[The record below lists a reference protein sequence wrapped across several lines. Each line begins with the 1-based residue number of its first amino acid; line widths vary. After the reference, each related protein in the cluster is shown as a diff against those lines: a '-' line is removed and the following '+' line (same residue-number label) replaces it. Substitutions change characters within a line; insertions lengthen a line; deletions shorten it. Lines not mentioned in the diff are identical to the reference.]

1 MTAIAVILTFVV
13 FLTIDYFRSRKR
25 VVQPALELEARPA
38 TVAPRLQSPVV
49 AGFELPGNLRYH
61 PGHTWALSES
71 PTSVRVGLDSF
82 ASRLAGK
89 IDDLLLPKRG
99 QWIRQ
104 GQRLATIIRGGSKAD
119 LVSPIEGEVT
129 NVNEALLKDTT
140 LASRDPYGEGWL
152 LTLHSPDAK
161 TSFRNL
167 LGGGLA
173 RKWMEE
179 AANRLRMRMP
189 VLAGAVAQ
197 DGGVAIDDFA
207 ANLPDQEWRELAGE
221 FFLM

>member
-25 VVQPALELEARPA
+25 AIQPASELNATTVRPA
-38 TVAPRLQSPVV
+38 PQLQPVIV
-49 AGFELPGNLRYH
+49 AGFELPSHLRYH

-71 PTSVRVGLDSF
+71 PTFVRVGLDSF
-82 ASRLAGK
+82 ATRLAGK
-89 IDDLLLPKRG
+89 IENIVLPTRG

-104 GQRLATIIRGGSKAD
+104 GQKLATILRDGIKAE
-119 LVSPIEGEVT
+119 LISPIEGEVT
-129 NVNEALLKDTT
+129 SVNEVLLKDPA
-140 LASRDPYGEGWL
+140 LALRDPYGEGWL
-152 LTLHSPDAK
+152 ITVHSPDAK

-167 LGGGLA
+167 LGGALA

-179 AANRLRMRMP
+179 AASRLRMRMP
-189 VLAGAVAQ
+189 ALAGAVAQ
-197 DGGVAIDDFA
+197 DGGVAVDDLTA
-207 ANLPDQEWRELAGE
+207 HLPSQEWKELTAE